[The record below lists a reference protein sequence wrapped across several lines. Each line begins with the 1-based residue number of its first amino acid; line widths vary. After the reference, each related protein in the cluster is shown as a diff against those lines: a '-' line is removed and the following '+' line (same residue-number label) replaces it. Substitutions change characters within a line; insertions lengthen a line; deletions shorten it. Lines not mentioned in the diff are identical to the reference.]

1 MAENFKKANEGGI
14 KMNTTTNTVYRGLPA
29 NYTNGECYIIAHN
42 GMKLTP
48 DAFWML
54 WEINHNIMEMTNW
67 KEV

>member
-1 MAENFKKANEGGI
+1 
-14 KMNTTTNTVYRGLPA
+14 MNTTTNTVYRGLPA